1 MLGPIGQ
8 TTPFVM
14 PSSCPTSLDKS
25 CFTLIEWHPISAEE
39 EEDIDVEKDELMEED
54 LDQQE
59 EMSEKNRVTSQL
71 LSPQKS
77 TRAKKSKTC
86 LVETEIRRCTRLKI
100 RNKGFKTS
108 SCGKVNCLG
117 YSSRPPPC
125 QPQSSEI

>member
-1 MLGPIGQ
+1 MLGPTGQ
-8 TTPFVM
+8 PTPFVM
-14 PSSCPTSLDKS
+14 PSSCPTSSDKS
-25 CFTLIEWHPISAEE
+25 CSMLTEWHPISTEE

-86 LVETEIRRCTRLKI
+86 MVETKIRSTRLKI